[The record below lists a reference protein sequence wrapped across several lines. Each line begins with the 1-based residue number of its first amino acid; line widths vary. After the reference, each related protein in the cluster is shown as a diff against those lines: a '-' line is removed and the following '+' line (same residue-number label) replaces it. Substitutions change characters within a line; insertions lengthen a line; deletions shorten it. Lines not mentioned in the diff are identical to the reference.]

1 VALYGTAEFKIL
13 ASVLVE
19 IVSSAN
25 LLYLLSCIMNIE
37 LNTDFEVPLWRFFES
52 PCITGYDIP
61 YTVKSG
67 DKEHHNFICI
77 IQLAWHYDEEL
88 LLAQPECMSEER
100 ILSIYGTNHIICLA
114 NTEQVDAFRKHRPAL
129 NICLANHNAF
139 IDETLYNID
148 YTQEISNDLFVS
160 SAFMNYKN
168 LDLIHDIDNVCAT
181 GYYGCPGTGDGYAPL
196 PSSVKKVL
204 NFEDGVDRV
213 PENWRWVSPKDIVKA
228 INSSKIGGIFST
240 CEGAC
245 FSSSEYL
252 LCGIPVLSCKAKGG
266 REIWYNEDNCELCDP
281 DNSSIR
287 EALGRML
294 SKYDK
299 GEYDREA
306 IRNRHIELMGVH
318 RKNLGDAI
326 LDVMKKIV
334 HTDELPSV
342 EEIVE
347 SVKYYHSNNRRYE
360 YTHGYKRQT
369 KRQWDA
375 ERVLHPT
382 V

>member
-1 VALYGTAEFKIL
+1 M
-13 ASVLVE
+13 
-19 IVSSAN
+19 IV
-25 LLYLLSCIMNIE
+25 E
-37 LNTDFEVPLWRFFES
+37 LNTDFSVPIWRFFML
-52 PCITGYDIP
+52 GKYDIP
-61 YTVKSG
+61 YTLEVNG
-67 DKEHHNFICI
+67 KEFRNGICI
-77 IQLAWHYDEEL
+77 IQIGCFVDEDV
-88 LLAQPECMSEER
+88 
-100 ILSIYGTNHIICLA
+100 CLA
-114 NTEQVDAFRKHRPAL
+114 NQ
-129 NICLANHNAF
+129 NAF

-148 YTQEISNDLFVS
+148 YTQTVSYDLFVS
-160 SAFMNYKN
+160 SQFISCKN
-168 LDLIHDIDNVCAT
+168 LHLLHDIDNVCGA
-181 GYYGCPGTGDGYAPL
+181 GYYGCPETSADHVPF

-213 PENWRWVSPKDIVKA
+213 QKNCQWVSPKDIVKA

-240 CEGAC
+240 HEGAC

-266 REIWYNEDNCELCDP
+266 REISYNEDNCELCDP

-347 SVKYYHSNNRRYE
+347 SVKYYHSNNRCYE

-375 ERVLHPT
+375 KRVLHPT